1 MTTTHLDTQD
11 PRYREKAGEIL
22 RRHNSGEAEAN
33 ITSAVRDFLTLTRL
47 ADAREIVEENPP
59 ADGSR
64 HAVDLAA
71 LDTFI
76 EFKRRIGTTGGLA
89 PNPDYIDQLGGYLKE
104 SQDAGKGVR
113 KGILTDGKHWL
124 LRWPGAGEVRTHSPY
139 GFTLENADGWLPLYE
154 WLRDQALESQGTDT
168 SRS

>member
-11 PRYREKAGEIL
+11 PRYREAAGEIL

-47 ADAREIVEENPP
+47 ADDREIVEENPP

-64 HAVDLAA
+64 RAVDLTT

-76 EFKRRIGTTGGLA
+76 EFKRRSA
-89 PNPDYIDQLGGYLKE
+89 PP
-104 SQDAGKGVR
+104 
-113 KGILTDGKHWL
+113 
-124 LRWPGAGEVRTHSPY
+124 
-139 GFTLENADGWLPLYE
+139 AD
-154 WLRDQALESQGTDT
+154 
-168 SRS
+168 